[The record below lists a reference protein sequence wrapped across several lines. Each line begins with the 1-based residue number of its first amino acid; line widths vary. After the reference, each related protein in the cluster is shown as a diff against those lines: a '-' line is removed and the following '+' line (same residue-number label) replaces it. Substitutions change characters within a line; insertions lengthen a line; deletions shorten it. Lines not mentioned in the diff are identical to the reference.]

1 MESDPMSPVP
11 APSPGPLGGARRG
24 RVTLGLLWMVGCAPE
39 GDDVGFM
46 ASSTYLAAAHN
57 CQTLQTV
64 SAPVCVD
71 DRLQAICLWSGNEP
85 RWHEGGI
92 TAVPALTCEE
102 GLNTAARLAQ
112 SQELN
117 CRITSPPP
125 AHCEEGDTAQGPECD
140 LLFYCDPFWGDL

>member
-1 MESDPMSPVP
+1 MSPVP
-11 APSPGPLGGARRG
+11 APSPGPLGGARRVW
-24 RVTLGLLWMVGCAPE
+24 VTLGSLWMVGCVSE
-39 GDDVGFM
+39 GEDVGFI

-71 DRLQAICLWSGNEP
+71 DHLQAICLWSGDEP
-85 RWHEGGI
+85 RWHEGGV
-92 TAVPALTCEE
+92 TAVPALTCGE

-112 SQELN
+112 AQELK
-117 CRITSPPP
+117 CRITSTPP

-140 LLFYCDPFWGDL
+140 LLFYCDQHWGDR